1 MIVALMLV
9 CAIVWA
15 GRDLKHNFC
24 ETISEEMNE
33 WF

>member
-1 MIVALMLV
+1 MVVASMLV
-9 CAIVWA
+9 GVIVWA